1 MKKYKNDWVS
11 NSIMY
16 KKGVGGGKSGVT
28 HQLTESVQGQYVY
41 TMGPYS
47 NPVLNI
53 KPGDQVICETLDAFE
68 GKITSEND
76 KPSEILEMPFLNPQ
90 CGPIMVEG
98 AEKGDTI
105 AVHIESMVPRGPQ
118 PRGTCCM
125 IKEFGALTGT
135 YYTATLNEPLPEK
148 VRKVEID
155 EENVYW
161 SQ

>member
-1 MKKYKNDWVS
+1 MEMIMKEYKNDWVN
-11 NSIMY
+11 NSIMC
-16 KKGVGGGKSGVT
+16 KKGLGGGKSGVT

-76 KPSEILEMPFLNPQ
+76 IPSEILEMPFLNPQ

-105 AVHIESMVPRGPQ
+105 AVHIESMIPRGPQ

-135 YYTATLNEPLPEK
+135 YYTATLNEPLPERLEK
-148 VRKVEID
+148 LK
-155 EENVYW
+155 
-161 SQ
+161 